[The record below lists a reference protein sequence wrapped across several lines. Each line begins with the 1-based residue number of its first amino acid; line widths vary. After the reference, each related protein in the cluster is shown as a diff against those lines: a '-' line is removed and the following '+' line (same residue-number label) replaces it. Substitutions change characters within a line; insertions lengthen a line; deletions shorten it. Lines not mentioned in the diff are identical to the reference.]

1 MADMELQGFKELAD
15 ALKELPQR
23 IARNSLRAATS
34 AGAALIRN
42 DARARAPVDTGEMKK
57 DIQIK
62 RDRHTEGDHV
72 ARYSV
77 FVRGGKKSRLS
88 GKARNVDK
96 DSFYW
101 KFVEFGTSKMPAKP
115 FMRPAYEANK
125 ESAVDAI
132 GKRLDEQIQK
142 HARGLARQR

>member
-1 MADMELQGFKELAD
+1 MADMGLQGFKELAA

-62 RDRHTEGDHV
+62 RDRHTEGDNV

-101 KFVEFGTSKMPAKP
+101 KFLEFGTSKMPDKR

-142 HARGLARQR
+142 HASDLAGRR